1 MEWTFEKGE
10 TIVVEPNPCSTD
22 LKSGVFLG
30 DLCVV
35 TENGAESLHTYPIEE
50 PIVVD
55 GF

>member
-1 MEWTFEKGE
+1 M
-10 TIVVEPNPCSTD
+10 VEPNPCSTD